1 MSAFLAGVV
10 AFPTVIFTVLLLAFL
25 LYAVAAMLGALE
37 LEWLDSLFGSESL
50 DAASDGG
57 FLAGVPVAIVVGV
70 SSVFAWLISF
80 TAMKFLP
87 EALLVKI
94 VVGLVAGGAGLLIGA
109 AAVRPLRPVFV
120 TAEGQHRRQ
129 FIGKTCTIR
138 SLKVDE
144 QTGTADVGDL
154 VAEVRCFRENSLTLG
169 SQAIIYEYDAETG
182 TYHVGPFDPVVS
194 S

>member
-57 FLAGVPVAIVVGV
+57 FLAGVPVAIVIGV

-87 EALLVKI
+87 EALIVKI
-94 VVGLVAGGAGLLIGA
+94 VVGLVAAGAGLLFGSF
-109 AAVRPLRPVFV
+109 AVRPLRPVFV
-120 TAEGQHRRQ
+120 TAEGQHRKQ
-129 FIGKTCTIR
+129 FIGKICTIR

-144 QTGTADVGDL
+144 TSGTADVGDL
-154 VAEVRCFRENSLTLG
+154 VAEVRCFRENSLTRG
-169 SQAIIYEYDAETG
+169 SKAIVYEYDAETG
-182 TYHVGPFDPVVS
+182 TYHVGPLDSGVS
-194 S
+194 C